1 MMLQAP
7 LGVTTVR
14 ECFMA
19 MIAAMKKVLSP
30 ISDARIMPHD
40 FKNPSTTW
48 LSANSCILSCGAVQ
62 GRRTQ
67 L

>member
-1 MMLQAP
+1 MPRRVKEL
-7 LGVTTVR
+7 TTAR

-19 MIAAMKKVLSP
+19 MIAAMKNVLSP

-40 FKNPSTTW
+40 FRKPSNTW
-48 LSANSCILSCGAVQ
+48 LLSANSCILPRGM
-62 GRRTQ
+62 